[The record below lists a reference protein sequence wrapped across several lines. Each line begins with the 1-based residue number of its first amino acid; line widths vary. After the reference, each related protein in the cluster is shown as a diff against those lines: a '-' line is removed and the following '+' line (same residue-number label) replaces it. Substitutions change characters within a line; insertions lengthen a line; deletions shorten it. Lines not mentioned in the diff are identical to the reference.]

1 LGGQPH
7 GYIFRVEIVLMAN
20 PVNYQKPKMN
30 FEEFTQKKILT
41 HDQLHRTVNL
51 WRFQSKKIVFTN
63 GVFDILHRGH
73 LHILNSAR
81 SFGDVLIVGV
91 NTNASVHKIKP
102 GRPINDEFS
111 RADVLASLEV
121 VDAVVLFNE
130 ETPLQLITEI
140 RPDVLVKGGDY
151 TAEEVVGKEVVESA
165 GGKVE
170 IVPLLKDYSTTA
182 LINKISG
189 QS

>member
-1 LGGQPH
+1 MGH
-7 GYIFRVEIVLMAN
+7 
-20 PVNYQKPKMN
+20 PVNYEKPKMN
-30 FEEFTQKKILT
+30 FEEFIQKKIFT
-41 HDQLHRTVNL
+41 HDQLHRAINL

-73 LHILNSAR
+73 LYILNTAR
-81 SFGDVLIVGV
+81 SFGDILIVGL

-140 RPDVLVKGGDY
+140 KPDVLVKGGDY
-151 TAEEVVGKEVVESA
+151 KAEDVVGKEVVESA
-165 GGKVE
+165 GGRVE
-170 IVPLLKDYSTTA
+170 IVPLLKDFSTTG
-182 LINKISG
+182 LINKLSG
-189 QS
+189 KS